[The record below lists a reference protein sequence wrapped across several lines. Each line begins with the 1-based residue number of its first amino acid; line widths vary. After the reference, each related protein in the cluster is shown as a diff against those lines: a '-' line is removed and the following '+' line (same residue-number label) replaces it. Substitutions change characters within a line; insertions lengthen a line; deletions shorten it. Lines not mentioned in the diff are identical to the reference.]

1 MADSGSIRAG
11 GAYVEI
17 GGDNTEL
24 DKKLGNSKESL
35 KSWGKEMAKIG
46 AGLAAIGG
54 AIKLAAN
61 ECLSLFGIQEKAE
74 AQLEAVI
81 RSTQG
86 AARVSADE
94 AKRLAAGLQQVT
106 AYGDEAII
114 GGQNLLLTFTSIG
127 RDIFPLATETMLDMS
142 EALGQDL
149 KSSAIQLGKA
159 LQDPITGTIAL
170 RRVGVAFTKEQ
181 MEQIK
186 TLVESGNKL
195 AAQRLIL
202 RELSTEFGGSARAA
216 ANTYTGSVQRLKNAL
231 GDLREAIGAALAP
244 MAQAKNELRKGW
256 AEMAT
261 DWVNRN
267 QYIVVSIYKI
277 GKYLLWAGAVFGA
290 VGAFIL
296 AVCSPIVWAVGLITF
311 GVLALAGTMSKDVGD
326 GVSDMTSSIKL
337 GSMTIRGWWDWLIQ
351 WMTTAWYSMM
361 AGVDKVFLAVLKK
374 LKNGI
379 DWITESIIGLLNL
392 VGIVSDQDVGRYKA
406 EKERGNGVG
415 DRLVRGAF
423 NAQKEH
429 QSMANASREAQHQ
442 VEAEDQRRW
451 EQYKNRF
458 KLRVPQLPRLARP
471 FLDMGD
477 MQAEAKPKMA
487 VTGFM
492 GNLRLG
498 EQIGAAY
505 ASSPADRMVEQQ
517 RTTNQLLREIRD
529 KQASPAY
536 A

>member
-1 MADSGSIRAG
+1 
-11 GAYVEI
+11 
-17 GGDNTEL
+17 
-24 DKKLGNSKESL
+24 
-35 KSWGKEMAKIG
+35 
-46 AGLAAIGG
+46 
-54 AIKLAAN
+54 
-61 ECLSLFGIQEKAE
+61 
-74 AQLEAVI
+74 
-81 RSTQG
+81 
-86 AARVSADE
+86 
-94 AKRLAAGLQQVT
+94 
-106 AYGDEAII
+106 
-114 GGQNLLLTFTSIG
+114 
-127 RDIFPLATETMLDMS
+127 
-142 EALGQDL
+142 
-149 KSSAIQLGKA
+149 
-159 LQDPITGTIAL
+159 
-170 RRVGVAFTKEQ
+170 
-181 MEQIK
+181 
-186 TLVESGNKL
+186 
-195 AAQRLIL
+195 
-202 RELSTEFGGSARAA
+202 
-216 ANTYTGSVQRLKNAL
+216 
-231 GDLREAIGAALAP
+231 
-244 MAQAKNELRKGW
+244 
-256 AEMAT
+256 
-261 DWVNRN
+261 
-267 QYIVVSIYKI
+267 
-277 GKYLLWAGAVFGA
+277 
-290 VGAFIL
+290 
-296 AVCSPIVWAVGLITF
+296 
-311 GVLALAGTMSKDVGD
+311 
-326 GVSDMTSSIKL
+326 
-337 GSMTIRGWWDWLIQ
+337 
-351 WMTTAWYSMM
+351 MM